1 MLFDVRLLA
10 FDATAD
16 VDPVDALV
24 RVFGLD
30 HRAARELLRRLP
42 HVVKRGVTEEGAQK
56 LVRALDRIGAHTEV
70 VVSASGPREPKPEPL
85 PAPNANLA
93 GRLGALPAPSPAASA
108 MIDARA
114 VREQAV
120 MRAQAHAVRVSQS
133 QPAPQRGRSSQLAYA
148 APAAR
153 VPSEDSLRSL
163 VEDDSLEADIGTPSH
178 APGGMLARST
188 LVAMPRAVPA
198 QKAPAPRAAP
208 APQRPP
214 ATQTAPVNAAQA
226 RMPVAAAAQPVPPPA
241 RLSISQPS
249 TPAVAIASQPFRVS
263 LPQPTAPGAPGDPPL
278 FGPAPVTMPQPMVA
292 ANVQRPAG
300 ATTTG
305 SMPRISLSGGQQRG
319 VLPTLSIH
327 GPPVEASACVMPH
340 TKSAIVTGWLVVGSV
355 SFCLSLLTLG
365 MFALIALGATGLNWL
380 TRRRTLAALRASALP
395 IGQSQLPELYACVK
409 QFSLRLGFS
418 RVPRMYLMPG
428 QSAGL
433 RAITDGPDLVLI
445 LDEATLL
452 QFVDGPKA
460 QGLSALIA
468 HELARHA
475 LGHTKWARRTLARIS
490 PRVAYLDLV
499 SADSAATALVLDHSL
514 MKAALLSLL
523 GVSRMSALL
532 DHDELDRVAT
542 SATREP
548 AFWSTRFSSEDGFV
562 LARLYHLQRGYI

>member
-10 FDATAD
+10 FEATAD
-16 VDPVDALV
+16 GDPADALV

-42 HVVKRGVTEEGAQK
+42 HVVKRGVTEEGAHK
-56 LVRALDRIGAHTEV
+56 LVNALDRIGARTEI
-70 VVSASGPREPKPEPL
+70 VVSASGPREPKPAPL
-85 PAPNANLA
+85 PAPNANVT

-114 VREQAV
+114 AREQAV
-120 MRAQAHAVRVSQS
+120 QRAHTQAVRVSQS

-148 APAAR
+148 APVAR
-153 VPSEDSLRSL
+153 MPSGDSLPTL
-163 VEDDSLEADIGTPSH
+163 PDDDSLEADIGTPSH
-178 APGGMLARST
+178 APEAMLERST
-188 LVAMPRAVPA
+188 LVAAPRAVPA
-198 QKAPAPRAAP
+198 QKASVPQPAPSAQRAP
-208 APQRPP
+208 SPQRAPG
-214 ATQTAPVNAAQA
+214 ATTQA
-226 RMPVAAAAQPVPPPA
+226 RMPVAAAAQPAPTPA
-241 RLSISQPS
+241 RLSIPQPV
-249 TPAVAIASQPFRVS
+249 TPQAPAASQAFRVA
-263 LPQPTAPGAPGDPPL
+263 LPQPAAQAAAPDPSL
-278 FGPAPVTMPQPMVA
+278 FGPAPITMSQPMVA
-292 ANVQRPAG
+292 ANAQRPAG

-305 SMPRISLSGGQQRG
+305 SMPRVTLSGAQRAA
-319 VLPTLSIH
+319 LPTLSIH
-327 GPPVEASACVMPH
+327 GPPVEASACVVPQ
-340 TKSAIVTGWLVVGSV
+340 TKGAIATAWVVVVSV
-355 SFCLSLLTLG
+355 SLCLTLLTLG
-365 MFALIALGATGLNWL
+365 VFALVALAAAGLNWL
-380 TRRRTLAALRASALP
+380 SRRRTLAALRASALP

-418 RVPRMYLMPG
+418 TVPRMYLMAGPG
-428 QSAGL
+428 GL
-433 RAITDGPDLVLI
+433 RATTDGPELVLI

-452 QFVDGPKA
+452 LFLDGSKP

-499 SADSAATALVLDHSL
+499 SADSTATALVLDHSL

-523 GVSRMSALL
+523 GVSRMSNVL

-548 AFWSTRFSSEDGFV
+548 AFWSTRFSTDDGFV
-562 LARLYHLQRGYI
+562 LARLYHLQRGYV